1 MKKAVISV
9 VAIAAVSVAGIAV
22 VKISADA
29 ATICNLPGKKKGKLN
44 LRRCAGTKCKVIG
57 SYREGRWVDPL
68 GYKGRWI
75 KVRINKKKGY
85 MSDKYLCG
93 DDIDFG

>member
-1 MKKAVISV
+1 MKNAVISGL
-9 VAIAAVSVAGIAV
+9 AIAAVTLAGIVA

-29 ATICNLPGKKKGKLN
+29 ATICNLAGKNKGKLN

-57 SYREGRWVDPL
+57 SYREGRWVDAI

-75 KVRINKKKGY
+75 KVKIKKKTGY
-85 MSDKYLCG
+85 MNQKYLCG